1 MTDDLREASLEYHRN
16 PIPGKLEITAT
27 KPLTT
32 QRDLALAYSPGVAAA
47 CDMIADDPGQAAEL
61 TARSNLVAVITNGTA
76 VLGLGNIGPLASKP
90 VMEGKA
96 VLFKKFSGI
105 NVFDIEVDETDAHAF
120 VETVARLEPTV
131 GGINLEDIKAPEC
144 FVVER
149 ELRRRMKIPV
159 FHDDQHGTA
168 IIVAAAILNGLE
180 LVGKKLSEVR
190 LVTAGA
196 GAAALACLGLLEKLG
211 LPLANI
217 TVTDLHGVVYTGR
230 AEEMDEWKSRYARET
245 DARKLGEVV
254 NGADVFLG
262 LSAPGVLSPE
272 MVKSMA
278 DKPLILALANP
289 TPEIMPELAREA
301 RPDAIIATGRSDYP
315 NQVNNVLC
323 FPYIFRGALDVG
335 ASAINDEM
343 KLACV
348 HALADL
354 AKAET
359 SDIVTKAYGK
369 PSTGFGP
376 DYLIPAPFD
385 PRLVT
390 RLPIAVAR
398 AAMKSGVAT
407 RQIDDIAAYRRK
419 LIRIVYRS
427 GTIMK
432 TIFDRAQLRPGRLIY
447 AEGEERRVLQATQE
461 VVNERLAHPILIGRP
476 EVIASR
482 IDELGLSIRP
492 SKDFEL
498 VNPQS
503 DPRFREC
510 WNLYHDLRG
519 RRGQSPEHAK
529 MVVRSNATVIAALL
543 LKLGYA
549 DALLCGSVGRYHSHL
564 RNVMSIIGKAPGVGD
579 VSGVVALILPAG
591 IFFICDTHVTPRPR
605 AGEIAEMASL
615 AAAEVRRFGI
625 KPRIALLSHSNFGTR
640 NTSSGKRMRKAM
652 KILREQSPDLVV
664 DGEMHADAALSQ
676 EIRDDV
682 LPGSTLKGQA
692 NLLIMPNLDAAHIT
706 YNTLKMLGG
715 GVTVGPILVGA
726 AASAHIVNSSVTVR
740 GLVNMSALA
749 VAKANLQAP
758 AAETNVGA

>member
-1 MTDDLREASLEYHRN
+1 MTDDLKDASLDYHRH
-16 PIPGKLEITAT
+16 PVPGKLEVTAT

-47 CDMIADDPGQAAEL
+47 CDQIVDDPGQAAEL

-105 NVFDIEVDETDAHAF
+105 NVFDIEIDETDAHAF

-144 FVVER
+144 FVIER

-168 IIVAAAILNGLE
+168 IIVAAAIINGLE
-180 LVGKKLSEVR
+180 LVGKRLSEVR

-217 TVTDLHGVVYTGR
+217 TVTDLHGVVYCGR
-230 AEEMDEWKSRYARET
+230 PQEMDEWKSRYARDT
-245 DARKLGEVV
+245 QARRLNEVIG
-254 NGADVFLG
+254 GADIFLG

-272 MVKSMA
+272 MVKAMA

-359 SDIVTKAYGK
+359 SDVVTKAYGK

-376 DYLIPAPFD
+376 DNLIPAPFD

-390 RLPIAVAR
+390 RLSIAVAQ
-398 AAMKSGVAT
+398 AAMDSGVAT
-407 RQIDDIAAYRRK
+407 RRIEDITAYRRK

-427 GTIMK
+427 GSIMK
-432 TIFDRAQLRPGRLIY
+432 PIFDRAQVSLGRLIY

-461 VVNERLAHPILIGRP
+461 VVNEGLAHPILIGRP
-476 EVIASR
+476 NVVAAR
-482 IDELGLSIRP
+482 TAELGLSIRP
-492 SKDFEL
+492 GHDFEL

-510 WNLYHDLRG
+510 WHLYHDLRG

-529 MVVRSNATVIAALL
+529 TVVRSNATVIGSLL

-549 DALLCGSVGRYHSHL
+549 DALLCGSIGRYNSHL
-564 RNVMSIIGKAPGVGD
+564 RNVLSIIGKAPNVGS

-591 IFFICDTHVTPRPR
+591 IYFICDTHVTAQPRPK
-605 AGEIAEMASL
+605 EIAEMACL

-625 KPRIALLSHSNFGTR
+625 KPRIALLSHSNFGTH
-640 NTSSGKRMRKAM
+640 NTASAKKMRKAM
-652 KILREQSPDLVV
+652 NILRKKSPDLVI

-676 EIRDDV
+676 DIRDGV
-682 LPGSTLKGQA
+682 FPASTLKGRA

-706 YNTLKMLGG
+706 YNALKMLGG

-726 AASAHIVNSSVTVR
+726 AASAHIVNASITVR

-749 VAKANLQAP
+749 VAKADLQAP
-758 AAETNVGA
+758 AAKIQVGA